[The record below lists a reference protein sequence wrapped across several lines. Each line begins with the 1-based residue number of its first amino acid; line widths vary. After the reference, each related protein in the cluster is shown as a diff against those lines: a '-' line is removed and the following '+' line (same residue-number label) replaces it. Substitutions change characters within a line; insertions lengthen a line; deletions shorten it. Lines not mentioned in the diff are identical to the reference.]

1 MEEFGEA
8 GWLRSDRYTVDDLWD
23 EYEKQEEVTQGGS
36 GDIDV
41 LGPEWVALTQ
51 PVQGEH
57 PDFKVEGT
65 KGPPDD
71 VRRGLQLRPD
81 S

>member
-1 MEEFGEA
+1 MTTDPAAE
-8 GWLRSDRYTVDDLWD
+8 T
-23 EYEKQEEVTQGGS
+23 
-36 GDIDV
+36 DV

-65 KGPPDD
+65 SGPA
-71 VRRGLQLRPD
+71 
-81 S
+81 